1 MLKSI
6 NWSKIKF
13 DVLCIETEKN
23 NRPPCFEQQVIE
35 YMQSKG
41 YMKAAQQ
48 GRNICKRAPA
58 NIFFFNFID
67 NLFLCLGFTRKD
79 FIPSSRPGIAKDCF
93 NGFGKSD
100 WSERWWLNRRTPPFK
115 RCELSSD

>member
-23 NRPPCFEQQVIE
+23 NRPPGFEQQVIE

-41 YMKAAQQ
+41 YMEAAQQ
-48 GRNICKRAPA
+48 GRNTCKRSPA
-58 NIFFFNFID
+58 NTFFLNFID
-67 NLFLCLGFTRKD
+67 NLFLMCLGFTRKD
-79 FIPSSRPGIAKDCF
+79 FIPSSRPGIAKDCY
-93 NGFGKSD
+93 NGSRKSPYGKKKSNLK
-100 WSERWWLNRRTPPFK
+100 SGTSK
-115 RCELSSD
+115 I